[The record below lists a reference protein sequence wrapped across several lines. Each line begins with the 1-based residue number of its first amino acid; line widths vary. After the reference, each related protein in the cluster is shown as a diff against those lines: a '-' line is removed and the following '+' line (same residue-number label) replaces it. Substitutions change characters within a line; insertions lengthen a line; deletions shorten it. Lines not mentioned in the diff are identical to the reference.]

1 MTSHRSVVMLTP
13 RTLHAV
19 SAAGHLVVAIAL
31 GTLAVAQASIVV
43 PVSLSVPASASIGV
57 FATVDFAA
65 AAAIVTALGAAV
77 HAVLALGVTSSRWGL
92 QSRSLLLVA
101 FAQSSGITLFLV
113 AQLNGVTEAG
123 ALILVY
129 AFGGGAAGLLWL
141 QAREPDDRRAR
152 RWPFS
157 FGAGLA
163 VVPWGIVALYQ
174 IVGIAVGEPPAPIVR
189 VLTVLILIVVALA
202 WWIERRWQLGLTSE
216 YRASLLHAAL
226 SLANGILL
234 LMLAAGLARPSA
246 LL

>member
-1 MTSHRSVVMLTP
+1 MISS

-19 SAAGHLVVAIAL
+19 SAAAHLLVAIAL
-31 GTLAVAQASIVV
+31 GALAAAQASILL
-43 PVSLSVPASASIGV
+43 PVALSVPAAASIGV
-57 FATVDFAA
+57 FASVDFAA
-65 AAAIVTALGAAV
+65 AAAIVLLIGAAV
-77 HAVLALGVTSSRWGL
+77 HAVLALGLGL
-92 QSRSLLLVA
+92 VRDSGGRAPRSLQLVA

-113 AQLNGVTEAG
+113 AQLNGVTEVG

-141 QAREPDDRRAR
+141 QARESDDRLRA

-174 IVGIAVGEPPAPIVR
+174 VVGLVAGDPPAPIVR

-202 WWIERRWQLGLTSE
+202 WWTERRWQLGLTTAH
-216 YRASLLHAAL
+216 RASVLHAAL
-226 SLANGILL
+226 SLANGVALL
-234 LMLAAGLARPSA
+234 VLAVGLARPSA

>member
-1 MTSHRSVVMLTP
+1 VSTNRTLVFHNP
-13 RTLHAV
+13 RTLHAL

-31 GTLAVAQASIVV
+31 GALAVAQASVLL
-43 PVSLSVPASASIGV
+43 PVALSVPAGAPIGL
-57 FATVDFAA
+57 FAVVDLAA
-65 AAAIVTALGAAV
+65 AAAIVMLIGAAV
-77 HAVLALGVTSSRWGL
+77 HAVLALGLTLDRGASA
-92 QSRSLLLVA
+92 SRSLELIA

-141 QAREPDDRRAR
+141 QAREPADRRGG

-174 IVGIAVGEPPAPIVR
+174 IVSLGAGEPPAPIVR
-189 VLTVLILIVVALA
+189 VLTVLLLIVVALA
-202 WWIERRWQLGLTSE
+202 WWTERRWQVGLTTDH
-216 YRASLLHAAL
+216 RASALHAAL

-234 LMLAAGLARPSA
+234 LVLAAGLARPSA

>member
-1 MTSHRSVVMLTP
+1 VVLISS
-13 RTLHAV
+13 RTLHTV
-19 SAAGHLVVAIAL
+19 SAAAHLLVAIAL
-31 GTLAVAQASIVV
+31 GALAAAQASILL
-43 PVSLSVPASASIGV
+43 PVALSVPAAASIGV
-57 FATVDFAA
+57 FASVDFAA
-65 AAAIVTALGAAV
+65 AAAIVLLIGAAV
-77 HAVLALGVTSSRWGL
+77 HAVLALGLVRDSGGRAP
-92 QSRSLLLVA
+92 RSLQLVA

-141 QAREPDDRRAR
+141 QARESDDRRRA

-174 IVGIAVGEPPAPIVR
+174 VVGLVAGDPPAPIVR

-202 WWIERRWQLGLTSE
+202 WWTERRWQLGLTTAH
-216 YRASLLHAAL
+216 RASVLHAAL
-226 SLANGILL
+226 SLANGVALL
-234 LMLAAGLARPSA
+234 VLAVGLARPSA

>member
-1 MTSHRSVVMLTP
+1 MSSSRTLAMLTP

-31 GTLAVAQASIVV
+31 ATLAVAQASIVL
-43 PVSLSVPASASIGV
+43 PVALSVPPGATIGV
-57 FATVDFAA
+57 FASVDLAA
-65 AAAIVTALGAAV
+65 AASIVTLIGAAL
-77 HAVLALGVTSSRWGL
+77 HAVLALGVAVGRSGL
-92 QSRSLLLVA
+92 SSRSLQLVA

-129 AFGGGAAGLLWL
+129 ALGGGAAGLLWL
-141 QAREPDDRRAR
+141 QAREPDDRRR
-152 RWPFS
+152 SRWPFS

-174 IVGIAVGEPPAPIVR
+174 IVALAAGEPPAPIVR
-189 VLTVLILIVVALA
+189 VLTVLILIVVASA
-202 WWIERRWQLGLTSE
+202 WWTERRWQLGLASE
-216 YRASLLHAAL
+216 HRATLLHAAL
-226 SLANGILL
+226 SLANGIMLL
-234 LMLAAGLARPSA
+234 VLAVGLARPSA

>member
-1 MTSHRSVVMLTP
+1 MSSNRTVVMISP

-19 SAAGHLVVAIAL
+19 AAAAHLVVAIAL
-31 GTLAVAQASIVV
+31 GALAVAQASILL
-43 PVSLSVPASASIGV
+43 PVALSVPAAASIGV
-57 FATVDFAA
+57 FASVDFAA
-65 AAAIVTALGAAV
+65 AAAIVMLIGAAV
-77 HAVLALGVTSSRWGL
+77 HAVLALGVATDSGGL
-92 QSRSLLLVA
+92 PSRSLQLVA

-141 QAREPDDRRAR
+141 QARETDDRRGA

-174 IVGIAVGEPPAPIVR
+174 LVGLAAGEPPVPIVR
-189 VLTVLILIVVALA
+189 VLTVLILVVVALA
-202 WWIERRWQLGLTSE
+202 WWTERRWQLGLTTAH
-216 YRASLLHAAL
+216 RASALHAAL
-226 SLANGILL
+226 SLGNGIALL
-234 LMLAAGLARPSA
+234 VLAVGLARPSA